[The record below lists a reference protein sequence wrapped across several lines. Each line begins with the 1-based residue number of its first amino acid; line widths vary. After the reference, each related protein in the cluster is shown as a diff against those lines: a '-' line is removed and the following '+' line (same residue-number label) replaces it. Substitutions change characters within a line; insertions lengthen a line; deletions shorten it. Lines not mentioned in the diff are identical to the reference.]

1 MALTNQLTGLFEN
14 WLIDPDIGVLFDD
27 SGNSYDLNEI
37 RSIFFT
43 RQLVS
48 TLTGQEKCNPVV
60 SLKQHLETKIRATQI
75 PEVTVKWGD
84 GTELILTHNSQVR
97 A

>member
-14 WLIDPDIGVLFDD
+14 WLVDPNKGVLFDD

-37 RSIFFT
+37 RSIFYT
-43 RQLVS
+43 RQLIS
-48 TLTGQEKCNPVV
+48 TLTGHEKCNPVI
-60 SLKQHLETKIRATQI
+60 SLKQHLETKIRAAQV

-84 GTELILTHNSQVR
+84 GTELTLTQNAQVR